1 VTYDEDVSPRE
12 RKISRG
18 LAIGMHVALLV
29 LLIFGV
35 SWQRRQSEPAAV
47 VDLWGSM
54 APPKQEAPVP
64 PPKPVPKVEP
74 KPEPKAP
81 PPPPPKPEVK
91 AIPKADIALK
101 EKLEKE
107 RKVKEQ
113 QELEKK
119 KQQEIERRKDEEAKK
134 LKAKQQE
141 SQAEAKKKDE
151 EKKKLE
157 KERAAQEAEAKKLA
171 AEKQA
176 LADKLAKEQAAGE
189 ARAFGEYI
197 TRIQSKVK
205 GNIIEPPNLQGAPEV
220 EFELRLLPGGE
231 IMDGSLRLKR
241 SSGNP
246 AYDQAVERAILKSSP
261 LPVPAA
267 GDPMFERFRQPTLK
281 IRPR

>member
-1 VTYDEDVSPRE
+1 MTYDEDVSPRE

-47 VDLWGSM
+47 VDLWSSM
-54 APPKQEAPVP
+54 APPKQEAPAP
-64 PPKPVPKVEP
+64 PPRPVPKVEP

-107 RKVKEQ
+107 RKVKEK

-119 KQQEIERRKDEEAKK
+119 KQQEIDRRKEDDAKK
-134 LKAKQQE
+134 LKARQQE
-141 SQAEAKKKDE
+141 QQVEAKKKDE
-151 EKKKLE
+151 EKKKLD
-157 KERAAQEAEAKKLA
+157 KERAAQDAEAKKLA

-176 LADKLAKEQAAGE
+176 LADKLAKQAASAQAGE
-189 ARAFGEYI
+189 IDKYR
-197 TRIQSKVK
+197 RLIQDRVRR
-205 GNIIEPPNLQGAPEV
+205 NIVEPPNLQGNPEV
-220 EFELRLLPGGE
+220 EFEVRLLPGGDVLE
-231 IMDGSLRLKR
+231 TSLRLKR
-241 SSGNP
+241 SSGNA

-261 LPVPAA
+261 LPLPS
-267 GDPMFERFRQPTLK
+267 DPSMFNTFRDLNLK
-281 IRPR
+281 IRPKE

>member
-18 LAIGMHVALLV
+18 LAIGMHVAILV

-35 SWQRRQSEPAAV
+35 SWQRRHTEPAAV
-47 VDLWGSM
+47 VDLWSSM
-54 APPKQEAPVP
+54 APPKQEAPA
-64 PPKPVPKVEP
+64 PKPAPAPKVEAR
-74 KPEPKAP
+74 PEVK

-107 RKVKEQ
+107 RKAKEQ
-113 QELEKK
+113 HELEKK
-119 KQQEIERRKDEEAKK
+119 KQQEIDRRKDEEAKK
-134 LKAKQQE
+134 LKAQQQQQQVE
-141 SQAEAKKKDE
+141 LKKKDE

-157 KERAAQEAEAKKLA
+157 KERVAQEAEAKKLA

-176 LADKLAKEQAAGE
+176 LADKLAKQAASAQAGE
-189 ARAFGEYI
+189 IDKYR
-197 TRIQSKVK
+197 RLIQDRVRR
-205 GNIIEPPNLQGAPEV
+205 NIVEPPNLQGNPEV
-220 EFELRLLPGGE
+220 EFEVRLLPGGDVLE
-231 IMDGSLRLKR
+231 TSLKLRR

-261 LPVPAA
+261 LPLPSDPA
-267 GDPMFERFRQPTLK
+267 MFNTFRDLNLK
-281 IRPR
+281 IKPRAE

>member
-35 SWQRRQSEPAAV
+35 SWQRRHSEPAAV
-47 VDLWGSM
+47 VDLWSSM
-54 APPKQEAPVP
+54 APPKQEAPAP

-74 KPEPKAP
+74 KPEPKA

-107 RKVKEQ
+107 RKVKEK

-119 KQQEIERRKDEEAKK
+119 KQQEIDRRKEDDAKK
-134 LKAKQQE
+134 LKARQQE
-141 SQAEAKKKDE
+141 QQVEAKKKDE
-151 EKKKLE
+151 EKKKLD
-157 KERAAQEAEAKKLA
+157 KERAAQDAEAKKLA

-176 LADKLAKEQAAGE
+176 LADKLAKQAASAQAGE
-189 ARAFGEYI
+189 IDKYR
-197 TRIQSKVK
+197 RLIQDRVRR
-205 GNIIEPPNLQGAPEV
+205 NIVEPPNLQGNPEV
-220 EFELRLLPGGE
+220 EFEVRLLPGGDVLE
-231 IMDGSLRLKR
+231 TSLRLKR
-241 SSGNP
+241 SSGNA

-261 LPVPAA
+261 LPLPS
-267 GDPMFERFRQPTLK
+267 DPSMFNTFRDLNLK
-281 IRPR
+281 IRPKE